1 MLSEFLVVWQADFPC
16 IVQRLGRELL
26 VFCFVYRDTIDGE
39 VGDDCLHLSWWHAD
53 GADGWMKIIPSET
66 PNTSLPSFSLV
77 AQFSVKLLLKMVRP
91 IWNERISLVLALRRE
106 IPSSVPIQILP

>member
-1 MLSEFLVVWQADFPC
+1 MERSVMTAFMWAGGILMV
-16 IVQRLGRELL
+16 R
-26 VFCFVYRDTIDGE
+26 
-39 VGDDCLHLSWWHAD
+39 
-53 GADGWMKIIPSET
+53 DGWMKIIPSDT